1 MNKSLHSFCYP
12 LCLCCAMWSSVALAQ
27 STCPDG
33 TSFAFDAKT
42 KTMVCTPVEA
52 SQTTP
57 RDMTTAS
64 QQQQIP
70 SATVVHDP
78 FVSRTAQTDPSTFV
92 PKATSATSPPHSNID
107 TPHAPPIHKD
117 VEGASHDN
125 APILPSPMSLL
136 WKESIV
142 ATSVSILWSTATYY
156 WFESLHTKY
165 YYYDKWDR
173 IYVSTGGEGRL
184 RSQYSL
190 SQVSLFLLNTTI
202 YSTSIAL
209 TDYFVGGV
217 PTWWHP
223 VVGAAS
229 GAFLTWL
236 LGTFSAAV
244 NPDAEP
250 WVTTVLTATLPLAG
264 ALLSNYFFRRSKYA
278 PHIYD
283 ADGSNGDTNSS
294 NGSTSRLHLVPLFA
308 TDGHVS
314 VLGVAGSF

>member
-12 LCLCCAMWSSVALAQ
+12 LCLCCAMWSGVALAQ

-52 SQTTP
+52 SQTPP

-64 QQQQIP
+64 QQQQTPGAAI
-70 SATVVHDP
+70 VHDP
-78 FVSRTAQTDPSTFV
+78 FTPRTTQTDPSSFV

-117 VEGASHDN
+117 VEGSSDVE

-156 WFESLHTKY
+156 WFESLHTKNY
-165 YYYDKWDR
+165 NYEGWRYIKYVTEDR
-173 IYVSTGGEGRL
+173 KGRL

-209 TDYFVGGV
+209 TDYFAGGV

-244 NPDAEP
+244 NPDSEP

-283 ADGSNGDTNSS
+283 TNSS

-308 TDGHVS
+308 TDGHAS